1 VLGLAALL
9 IRGSDHTANGQVLH
23 RGEGSGLTNP
33 GDAGNAFR
41 DVVNPEAAPGQ
52 HTMTLSVSTTRP
64 AGQSKTYTDSCGS
77 FPGAFP
83 GVLTGLVGWGRQKI
97 AARTARPSKL
107 AVQFDSARLDQIA

>member
-52 HTMTLSVSTTRP
+52 HTMTLSVSTRGQRGNRRP
-64 AGQSKTYTDSCGS
+64 TPIPAA
-77 FPGAFP
+77 AFQ
-83 GVLTGLVGWGRQKI
+83 VHFREY
-97 AARTARPSKL
+97 
-107 AVQFDSARLDQIA
+107 